1 MDSLFGKS
9 YRTTHSI
16 FFLSIQTIQFTF
28 IQTPI
33 EDKDNAPV
41 THKLVYQMLDEII
54 EELRHTMATSM
65 ADCKR
70 LISAKYM
77 LLEIITAKNYI
88 EYITTYL
95 NDCHKFRSLHNKNE
109 GLQAKL

>member
-1 MDSLFGKS
+1 MDSLLGKFD
-9 YRTTHSI
+9 TTATTRLCL
-16 FFLSIQTIQFTF
+16 FLILKPLQIT
-28 IQTPI
+28 QTPI
-33 EDKDNAPV
+33 EDKGNAPV